1 MVSSIV
7 NMLRKVTMEYPSND
21 VQGTVRN
28 LVSESQG
35 DLVEAMR
42 LDAITGKQ

>member
-7 NMLRKVTMEYPSND
+7 NMLSEVTMEYPSED

-28 LVSESQG
+28 LVSESQR

-42 LDAITGKQ
+42 LDTITEKE